1 MAAPKPLDEAARLA
15 ALLEYEILDTDP
27 EVGFDDLTLLA
38 ASICGAPVSAV
49 TLIDADRQWFKSRVG
64 LEATETPLEDS
75 FCAYAILQ
83 PDMLIVEDA
92 YQDAIFANH
101 PAVTGEN
108 GIRFYAGAPLI
119 TPEGYALGT
128 LCVADQVP
136 RQLEPE
142 QYAALAALSRQV
154 LTQLELRRK
163 LRDLRRTIAERDQ
176 AEIEKAAK
184 AAEIDRDLQFAR
196 QFQQALLPDEAHY
209 PAVPNAPFAALRL
222 NFHHIYQ
229 PALSLG
235 GDFFDVIKLSE
246 QRAGIFIAD
255 VMGHGARSALVTA
268 MLRTIFQELAPQNP
282 DPGQL
287 LTLMNQRFHRI
298 AQDSHQFLFVSA
310 AYLVVDTEQATAI
323 YASAG
328 HPAPVWAERT
338 EQRVASLAEDFS
350 AGPAFGLIADAVYE
364 KYQVP
369 VKAGDIF
376 LLFTDGLAEAPD
388 ALGEEFGEE
397 RLHDL
402 VQQQLNR
409 ATGPLLQT
417 VLNAVNQF
425 TGTTTL
431 PDDLC
436 LVAVEVVCDS
446 AIAPA
451 TT

>member
-1 MAAPKPLDEAARLA
+1 MAPPKPLNEDARLA
-15 ALLEYEILDTDP
+15 ALLEYEILDSDP
-27 EVGFDDLTLLA
+27 ELGFDDLTLLA
-38 ASICGAPVSAV
+38 ASICGVPVSSI
-49 TLIDADRQWFKSRVG
+49 TLIDTDRQWFKSRVG
-64 LEATETPLEDS
+64 MEATETPLEFS

-83 PDMLIVEDA
+83 RDMLIVEDA
-92 YQDAIFANH
+92 YQDATFANH

-108 GIRFYAGAPLI
+108 GTRFYAGMPLI
-119 TPEGYALGT
+119 SPEGYALGT
-128 LCVADQVP
+128 ICIADQVP
-136 RQLEPE
+136 RQLQPE

-163 LRDLRRTIAERDQ
+163 IRDLRRAVLERDR
-176 AEIEKAAK
+176 AEIEKDART
-184 AAEIDRDLQFAR
+184 AEIDRDLQFAR

-246 QRAGIFIAD
+246 HRAGIFIAD

-268 MLRTIFQELAPQNP
+268 ILRTIFQELAPQAS

-287 LTLMNQRFHRI
+287 LTLVNQRFHPI
-298 AQDSHQFLFVSA
+298 IEDSHQFLFVSA
-310 AYLVVDTEQATAI
+310 AYLVIDTEQATAT

-328 HPAPVWAERT
+328 HPAPVWAD
-338 EQRVASLAEDFS
+338 RVAQQVTPLAEDFDT
-350 AGPAFGLIADAVYE
+350 GPALGLLGEAVYNN
-364 KYQVP
+364 YQVP

-376 LLFTDGLAEAPD
+376 LLFTDGLAEAPN
-388 ALGEEFGEE
+388 AVGEEFGEA
-397 RLHDL
+397 RLCAI
-402 VQQQLNR
+402 VQEHLHN
-409 ATGPLLQT
+409 AANPLLQS

-425 TGTTTL
+425 TGATTL

-436 LVAVEVVCDS
+436 LVAVEVLCGAGLAQPV
-446 AIAPA
+446 
-451 TT
+451 T